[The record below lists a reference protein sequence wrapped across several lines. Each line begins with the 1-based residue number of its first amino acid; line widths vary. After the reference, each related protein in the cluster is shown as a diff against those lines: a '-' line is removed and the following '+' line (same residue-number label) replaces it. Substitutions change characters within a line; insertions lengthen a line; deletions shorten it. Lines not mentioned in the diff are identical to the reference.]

1 MILTG
6 LIYLVACD
14 SDKGVLVYN
23 AEPTVEIISHENGSE
38 ILFEIDFI
46 AKNSFTG
53 KVINLMFERVFS
65 KYIFAFES
73 RANKLYS

>member
-1 MILTG
+1 MCIRDRFIDIEG
-6 LIYLVACD
+6 
-14 SDKGVLVYN
+14 
-23 AEPTVEIISHENGSE
+23 GSE
-38 ILFEIDFI
+38 ILFEIEFI

-65 KYIFAFES
+65 KYILAFES